1 MDHVMIVGGTRGLG
15 RVVTER
21 FVRSGATV
29 TVVSRHPLQFA
40 AAEQR
45 VRHVAAD
52 LEKSGCASDILAQAR
67 LDSDPIRYLLFCQ
80 RYRGTGDVWTGELQ
94 VSLTAT
100 KEIIDALSDHFCT
113 DGDRAIGV
121 VSSVYA
127 EFAGG
132 SQPAGYHVA
141 KAGLNALVRYY
152 ARTLGPKGIRINAVM
167 PLTYMKPESE
177 NFYLGNT
184 RLLDLYKKF
193 VPLGRLGR
201 AGDSAD
207 ALEFLCCPKSAF
219 ISGQCIFV
227 DGGVSVVWQEALARD
242 LAKL

>member
-21 FVRSGATV
+21 FARNGANV
-29 TVVSRHPLQFA
+29 TVVSRNPAQFA
-40 AAEQR
+40 ALEQR

-52 LEKSGCASDILAQAR
+52 LERSGCANDILAQAH
-67 LDSDPIRYLLFCQ
+67 LDSEPIRYLLFCQ
-80 RYRGTGDVWTGELQ
+80 RYRGAGETWTGELQ

-100 KEIIDALSDHFCT
+100 KEIIEALADHFCT

-127 EFAGG
+127 QFAGD

-167 PLTYMKPESE
+167 PLTYIKPESE
-177 NFYLGNT
+177 QFYSGNPQ
-184 RLLDLYKKF
+184 LLDLYTKF

-201 AGDSAD
+201 ASDSAD